1 MSLRDQ
7 LTTRALPSVTEYIE
21 IKDPSEARGNL
32 EKALRVLKHAEV
44 KGDQAEVKRCKAAA
58 TRARKQHEK
67 CFAKLTLRAMPP
79 DDYEDLIDE
88 HPPTPEQ
95 IAKAG
100 KNPADWPEWNDKTFY
115 PALFAA
121 CAEGD
126 MEGQD
131 WTSFLKTNV
140 SRGERRRL
148 YMVALAVNEN
158 ERMPESTML
167 PKGSPGTGTWLS
179 NLL

>member
-1 MSLRDQ
+1 MSLKDQ
-7 LTTRALPSVTEYIE
+7 LTARARPSVTEHIE
-21 IKDPSEARGNL
+21 IKDPSEARAML
-32 EKALRVLKHAEV
+32 QQALRVFKHAEV
-44 KGDQAEVKRCKAAA
+44 KGDPAEVKRCKAAA
-58 TRARKQHEK
+58 NLAGRRVEA
-67 CFAKLTLRAMPP
+67 CFAKITLRAMPP

-158 ERMPESTML
+158 ERMPESMML
-167 PKGSPGTGTWLS
+167 PKGSPGTGTWR
-179 NLL
+179 